1 MCVLP
6 VESDQTLNNTALSL
20 DFLVSED
27 LQSRQTTSLKP
38 LMPPELA
45 IKARIAQIRGSGK
58 VADPNT
64 WIGYTHI
71 NKNGKK
77 YTYYRLVKAVRVSKS
92 NDADNPSPSQVKG
105 KMVQYLGT
113 KDSTAYKEMQQAIA
127 RRNEIQRLERKLQS
141 LDQEVSVASS
151 KKRKPRQAAL
161 TTLIEELMVQVQTL
175 VAEVT
180 WMKRQFILQLDP
192 NPITS

>member
-1 MCVLP
+1 
-6 VESDQTLNNTALSL
+6 
-20 DFLVSED
+20 
-27 LQSRQTTSLKP
+27 
-38 LMPPELA
+38 MPPELA

-77 YTYYRLVKAVRVSKS
+77 YTYYRLVKAVRIAKT
-92 NDADNPSPSQVKG
+92 NDADNSQKKPVKG

-113 KDSTAYKEMQQAIA
+113 KDSAAYKEMQAAIA

-141 LDQEVSVASS
+141 LDQEVSVAQT
-151 KKRKPRQAAL
+151 KKRQPRQAAL
-161 TTLIEELMVQVQTL
+161 TTLVSELVEQVQTL
-175 VAEVT
+175 VAEVA
-180 WMKRQFILQLDP
+180 WMKREFQEYLL
-192 NPITS
+192 TVT

>member
-1 MCVLP
+1 
-6 VESDQTLNNTALSL
+6 
-20 DFLVSED
+20 
-27 LQSRQTTSLKP
+27 
-38 LMPPELA
+38 MPPELA

-58 VADPNT
+58 VAAPNT

-77 YTYYRLVKAVRVSKS
+77 YTYYRLVKAVRVAKS

-105 KMVQYLGT
+105 KMVKYLGT
-113 KDSTAYKEMQQAIA
+113 VDSAAYKEMKEAIA

-141 LDQEVSVASS
+141 LDKEVSVAQT
-151 KKRKPRQAAL
+151 KKRQHNKQAAL
-161 TTLIEELMVQVQTL
+161 TTLVTELGAQVQGL
-175 VAEVT
+175 VEEVA
-180 WMKRQFILQLDP
+180 WMKRQFILHLEP

>member
-1 MCVLP
+1 
-6 VESDQTLNNTALSL
+6 
-20 DFLVSED
+20 
-27 LQSRQTTSLKP
+27 
-38 LMPPELA
+38 MPPELA

-92 NDADNPSPSQVKG
+92 EDTDNPSSSQVKG
-105 KMVQYLGT
+105 KMVKYLGT
-113 KDSTAYKEMQQAIA
+113 VDSEAYKEMKEAIA

-141 LDQEVSVASS
+141 LDQEVSVAQPQ
-151 KKRKPRQAAL
+151 KRQPKEQAAL
-161 TTLIEELMVQVQTL
+161 TTLVTELVVQVQGL
-175 VAEVT
+175 VEEVA
-180 WMKRQFILQLDP
+180 WIKKEFILQLEP
-192 NPITS
+192 NPIKS